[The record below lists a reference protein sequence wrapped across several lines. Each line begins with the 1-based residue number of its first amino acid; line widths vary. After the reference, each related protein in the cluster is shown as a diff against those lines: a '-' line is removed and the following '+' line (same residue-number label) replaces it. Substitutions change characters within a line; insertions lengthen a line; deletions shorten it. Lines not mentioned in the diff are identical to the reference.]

1 MSQTLQTT
9 VKPVVKEHEDI
20 VTLVIGSSFFYECK
34 IPKKVQKWR
43 FLLYIELEVMLAD
56 SLAGY
61 VS

>member
-20 VTLVIGSSFFYECK
+20 VTLIIGSSFFYECK

-43 FLLYIELEVMLAD
+43 FLLYIEL
-56 SLAGY
+56 
-61 VS
+61 